1 MLTTFVCVEGCIKYL
16 VLFFL
21 QIGNFPPKMGKC
33 SHGGPYDRSKDIPA
47 TGGINKETS
56 SPELS
61 PHFDLHKQ
69 AGEAA
74 TKATYDFLIGNGG

>member
-1 MLTTFVCVEGCIKYL
+1 
-16 VLFFL
+16 
-21 QIGNFPPKMGKC
+21 MGKC
-33 SHGGPYDRSKDIPA
+33 SHGGPYDSSKDIPA

-61 PHFDLHKQ
+61 PHFDLHQQ

-74 TKATYDFLIGNGG
+74 IQATYDFFVGNGKQKLCMINSYFY